1 MRSCDDCYESGHGSA
16 ASFRAEMDVIA
27 AFSNCPQVHNA
38 CNGFRLEPLK
48 AIIYEYSPY

>member
-1 MRSCDDCYESGHGSA
+1 MKA
-16 ASFRAEMDVIA
+16 VMAPPRAVEIDVIA

-38 CNGFRLEPLK
+38 CNGFRLKPLK